1 MWYLVLSKG
10 LRSSEERDAHTPAH
24 RDWLDDQHR
33 AGRLLFSGP
42 STNGIYGIYVIL
54 ADGIEEAERIA
65 AEDPYHV
72 HGDRE
77 AQVIEW
83 RAHRA
88 LRLDHPTIDDIN
100 AMARGE
106 RLS

>member
-10 LRSSEERDAHTPAH
+10 VRSAEERDDRTPAH

-42 STNGIYGIYVIL
+42 TTDGVYGVYVIL
-54 ADGIEEAERIA
+54 ADSLAEAERLA
-65 AEDPYHV
+65 GEDPYHA

-77 AQVIEW
+77 AQVMEW

-88 LRLDHPTIDDIN
+88 LRLDGPSIDDIN
-100 AMARGE
+100 AMARGKK
-106 RLS
+106 